1 MIETFLFRIK
11 RNFNHLILCRGLYYI
26 QKTTLQRRVVS
37 MHRYVNMIA
46 TSLRW
51 SKPDQVQ
58 RVRNTFVSASKSS
71 PSDCYLLIL
80 FLHLKL

>member
-1 MIETFLFRIK
+1 
-11 RNFNHLILCRGLYYI
+11 
-26 QKTTLQRRVVS
+26 

-80 FLHLKL
+80 FSHLKL

>member
-1 MIETFLFRIK
+1 
-11 RNFNHLILCRGLYYI
+11 
-26 QKTTLQRRVVS
+26 

-58 RVRNTFVSASKSS
+58 RVRNTFVSASESA

-80 FLHLKL
+80 FSHLKL

>member
-1 MIETFLFRIK
+1 
-11 RNFNHLILCRGLYYI
+11 
-26 QKTTLQRRVVS
+26 
-37 MHRYVNMIA
+37 MHRYVNMIT

-80 FLHLKL
+80 FFALKIITQLDVNTYLFMLLRLSSFLDISFKLL